1 MGRRA
6 RRKQEENTS
15 RGAASAKPAA
25 PETPGHNWP
34 GEGSRYL
41 VPVGVGLIVL
51 LTLIIYGTTLPL
63 APIEFDDP
71 FYLIRNPYV
80 NVANPF
86 GCATNLLVEP
96 ARYHP
101 TARCSQNS
109 SQRP

>member
-51 LTLIIYGTTLPL
+51 LTLIIYGTTLTGTRYREPSPGQL
-63 APIEFDDP
+63 CPGVSGAAGFAEAAP
-71 FYLIRNPYV
+71 R
-80 NVANPF
+80 
-86 GCATNLLVEP
+86 LVF
-96 ARYHP
+96 
-101 TARCSQNS
+101 S
-109 SQRP
+109 SCLRRALRPIQG